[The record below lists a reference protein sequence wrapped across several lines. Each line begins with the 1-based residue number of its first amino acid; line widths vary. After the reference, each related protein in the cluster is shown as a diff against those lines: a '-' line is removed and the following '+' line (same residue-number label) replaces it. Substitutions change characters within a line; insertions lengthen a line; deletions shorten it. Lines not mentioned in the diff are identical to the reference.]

1 MSDFAARSI
10 DRATPIPY
18 YYQLQEILKEEI
30 ERGTWQPGDLLPSE
44 AELGQRFNL
53 SRTVIRKA
61 LDVLEADGD
70 ISRVKGKGSI
80 VAQPKFRW
88 EATAGARDWRLANSP
103 SQLLLGRVIDT
114 RRVRAGGHVGRLL
127 GVEAAAWVFELTF
140 THEVSGRSAALSQMY
155 LRPQGSPQLKALYD
169 AEERLPVLVQHG
181 PDVAEQLE
189 SSYGVHAAVS
199 QVTVEFTQTNEFEAN
214 LLNVRRKS
222 AAFLLSSLDLDDAER
237 RLSFTRT
244 VIRADQ
250 IRISLALRHSE
261 PPTAGHPMG
270 LMALM
275 NVGPA
280 AF

>member
-1 MSDFAARSI
+1 MSDFEARSI

-44 AELGQRFNL
+44 ADLGQRFNL

-114 RRVRAGGHVGRLL
+114 RRVR
-127 GVEAAAWVFELTF
+127 
-140 THEVSGRSAALSQMY
+140 
-155 LRPQGSPQLKALYD
+155 
-169 AEERLPVLVQHG
+169 
-181 PDVAEQLE
+181 
-189 SSYGVHAAVS
+189 
-199 QVTVEFTQTNEFEAN
+199 
-214 LLNVRRKS
+214 
-222 AAFLLSSLDLDDAER
+222 
-237 RLSFTRT
+237 
-244 VIRADQ
+244 
-250 IRISLALRHSE
+250 
-261 PPTAGHPMG
+261 
-270 LMALM
+270 
-275 NVGPA
+275 
-280 AF
+280 